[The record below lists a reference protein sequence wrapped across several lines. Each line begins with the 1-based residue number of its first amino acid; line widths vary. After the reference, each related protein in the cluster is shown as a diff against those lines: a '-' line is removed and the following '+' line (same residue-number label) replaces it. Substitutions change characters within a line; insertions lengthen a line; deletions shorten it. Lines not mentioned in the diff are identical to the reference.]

1 MKTEVKKAIL
11 PERVLVTRNVLFVS
25 GSIGLG
31 HVTRDLAIATELRRQ
46 RPDVRL
52 VWLAGDPARQVL
64 QTAGETLVP
73 ECERYADETS
83 FVEAV
88 AGRFR
93 VSFFNPIGVLT
104 SPRAIRALWRLARG
118 QRANVA
124 IFKEVTA
131 RERFDLIVADEAYE
145 LALALLLKPALRRR
159 PFVAICDFVGFDATS
174 WNPLEWIPIQL
185 SGWWVSR
192 LAKRFPH
199 IFDLTIMVGE
209 EKDVPDK
216 PFGLFSPNRRVL
228 ARELLEYVGY
238 VCPFDPADYQDRAA
252 LRKRL
257 AYGPEP
263 LVICSIGG
271 TAVGKALLELCG
283 RAYPLLRKQLPALRM
298 ELICGPR
305 LSPDSLDVPD
315 GVGRRGYVHA
325 LYEHVAACDLAVVQG
340 GGTTTTEL
348 TALRRPFL
356 YFPLEGHFEQ
366 RIHVAGRLE
375 RHGAGVR
382 LEYREM
388 TPEKLAD
395 IILANV
401 GREVRYPPIA
411 TDGAK
416 NAAALLC
423 ELMGR
428 GKLAPATQQQD

>member
-1 MKTEVKKAIL
+1 MTC
-11 PERVLVTRNVLFVS
+11 NVLFVS
-25 GSIGLG
+25 GSVGLG

-46 RPDVRL
+46 RSDVRL
-52 VWLAGDPARQVL
+52 VWLVGDPARQVL
-64 QTAGETLVP
+64 RRAGETLVP
-73 ECERYADETS
+73 GCERYAGETS
-83 FVEAV
+83 FVETV
-88 AGRFR
+88 AGRFSM
-93 VSFFNPIGVLT
+93 SFFNPVGMVT

-118 QRANVA
+118 LKANVA
-124 IFKEVTA
+124 IFQELTA

-145 LALALLLKPALRRR
+145 LALALLLKPAPRCR
-159 PFVAICDFVGFDATS
+159 PFAAIFDLVGIDATS

-185 SGWWVSR
+185 SGWWMSR
-192 LAKRFPH
+192 LAKRLPR

-216 PFGLFSPNRRVL
+216 PFGLFSPNRREI
-228 ARELLEYVGY
+228 ARALLQYVGY

-271 TAVGKALLELCG
+271 TAIGKPLLELCG

-298 ELICGPR
+298 ELVCGPR
-305 LSPDSLDVPD
+305 LSPGSLDVPD

-325 LYEHVAACDLAVVQG
+325 LYEHFAACDLAVVQG

-382 LEYREM
+382 LEYRET
-388 TPEKLAD
+388 TPEKLAEAV
-395 IILANV
+395 LANM
-401 GREVRYPPIA
+401 GQEVRYPPIA

-416 NAAALLC
+416 TAAALLC
-423 ELMGR
+423 ELVERDEPG
-428 GKLAPATQQQD
+428 GTAQKQD

>member
-1 MKTEVKKAIL
+1 METEVKKAIF

-31 HVTRDLAIATELRRQ
+31 HVTRDLAIAAELRRQ

-64 QTAGETLVP
+64 QRTGETLVP
-73 ECERYADETS
+73 ECERYSDETS
-83 FVEAV
+83 FAEAV

-93 VSFFNPIGVLT
+93 LSFFNPVGVLT
-104 SPRAIRALWRLARG
+104 SPRRIGALWRLARG
-118 QRANVA
+118 LQANVA
-124 IFKEVTA
+124 IFKELTA

-145 LALALLLKPALRRR
+145 LALALLLKPTLRCR
-159 PFVAICDFVGFDATS
+159 PFAAIYDFVGIDATS
-174 WNPLEWIPIQL
+174 RNPLEWLPIQL
-185 SGWWVSR
+185 SGWWMSR
-192 LAKRFPH
+192 LAKRLPR
-199 IFDLTIMVGE
+199 IFDLAIMVGE

-216 PFGLFSPNRRVL
+216 PFGLFSPNRREL
-228 ARELLEYVGY
+228 ARELLQYVGY
-238 VCPFDPADYQDRAA
+238 VCPFEPSDYQDRGA

-271 TAVGKALLELCG
+271 TAVGKPLLELCG
-283 RAYPLLRKQLPALRM
+283 RAYPLLRNRLPSLRM
-298 ELICGPR
+298 ELIGGPR

-325 LYEHVAACDLAVVQG
+325 LYEHFAACDLAVVQG

-366 RIHVAGRLE
+366 RIHVAGKLE

-382 LEYREM
+382 LEYRKT
-388 TPEKLAD
+388 TPKRLAD
-395 IILANV
+395 AILANL
-401 GREVRYPPIA
+401 GRHVQYPPIA
-411 TDGAK
+411 ADGAK
-416 NAAALLC
+416 TAATLLC
-423 ELMGR
+423 ELMER
-428 GKLAPATQQQD
+428 GKPAPAVQ